1 MTQKDSPSNCERVPS
16 MNDITELAQSLKAA
30 AEKATQGNWR
40 AFKYHDGRCGIGGG
54 HHDEIMVC
62 EHISKRRPHDAEFI
76 ALANPAN
83 VLALVEA
90 LEKAQQV
97 DEELCKLLPPG
108 AEYMDPPDGGDV
120 TPLEGVR
127 RMVADYRQRIADLE
141 SRTITFKLP
150 FTPEPSAFAPWAAK
164 AFYQFHKDTVKSC
177 VAVFSDACAAAG
189 IKVEVE

>member
-1 MTQKDSPSNCERVPS
+1 MT
-16 MNDITELAQSLKAA
+16 DITELAQSLKAA

-83 VLALVEA
+83 ILSLVEA

-127 RMVADYRQRIADLE
+127 RMVADYRQRIAELE
-141 SRTITFKLP
+141 SRTVKMPHRNLGHPKLFLLCP
-150 FTPEPSAFAPWAAK
+150 FPYYDAEDMEK
-164 AFYQFHKDTVKSC
+164 AL
-177 VAVFSDACAAAG
+177 AAAG
-189 IKVEVE
+189 IKVEAE